1 MNKLKILKD
10 GLSAIQEFSN
20 DQDKLQD
27 GLKILIPSN
36 SGIIEFGSKF
46 IDQYIQTLS
55 DVLDDDC
62 QLISWYVFENG
73 FGKKRFTAKAVTWKS
88 SRVIDTPV
96 KLLNLIESNKA

>member
-20 DQDKLQD
+20 DQDKLQA
-27 GLKILIPSN
+27 GLKILSPSN

-62 QLISWYVFENG
+62 QFISWYVFEND
-73 FGKKRFTAKAVTWKS
+73 FGKKRFTAQAPTWKS
-88 SRVIDTPV
+88 LRVIDTPV

>member
-20 DQDKLQD
+20 DQDKLQA
-27 GLKILIPSN
+27 GLKILSPSN

-62 QLISWYVFENG
+62 QFISWYVFENG
-73 FGKKRFTAKAVTWKS
+73 FGKKRLSAKAANWKS
-88 SRVIDTPV
+88 ARVIDTPV
-96 KLLNLIESNKA
+96 KLLKLIEEF

>member
-20 DQDKLQD
+20 DQDKLQA
-27 GLKILIPSN
+27 GLKILSPSN

-46 IDQYIQTLS
+46 MDQYIQTLS

-62 QLISWYVFENG
+62 QFISWYVFENG
-73 FGKKRFTAKAVTWKS
+73 FGKKRLSAKASNWKS
-88 SRVIDTPV
+88 ARVIDTPE
-96 KLLNLIESNKA
+96 KLLKLIEEF

>member
-1 MNKLKILKD
+1 MNKLKLLKD

-55 DVLDDDC
+55 DVLGDDWNF
-62 QLISWYVFENG
+62 ISWYVFEND

>member
-20 DQDKLQD
+20 DQDKLQA

-55 DVLDDDC
+55 DVLNCENDEVE
-62 QLISWYVFENG
+62 WYVFENG
-73 FGKKRFTAKAVTWKS
+73 FGKKRLTAKAASWKS
-88 SRVIDTPV
+88 SRVIDTPE
-96 KLLNLIESNKA
+96 KLLKLIEEF

>member
-20 DQDKLQD
+20 DQDKLQA
-27 GLKILIPSN
+27 GLKILSPSN

-55 DVLDDDC
+55 DVLDCENDEVE
-62 QLISWYVFENG
+62 WYVFDND
-73 FGKKRFTAKAVTWKS
+73 FGKKRLSAKAASWKS
-88 SRVIDTPV
+88 ARVIDTPE
-96 KLLNLIESNKA
+96 KLLKLIEEF

>member
-20 DQDKLQD
+20 DQDKLQA
-27 GLKILIPSN
+27 GLKILSPSN

-55 DVLDDDC
+55 DVLDCENDEVE
-62 QLISWYVFENG
+62 WYVFEND
-73 FGKKRFTAKAVTWKS
+73 FGKKRLSAKAASWKS
-88 SRVIDTPV
+88 SRVIDTPE
-96 KLLNLIESNKA
+96 KLMKLIEAK

>member
-10 GLSAIQEFSN
+10 GLSEIQEFSN

-55 DVLDDDC
+55 DVLGDDWNF
-62 QLISWYVFENG
+62 ISWYVFEND